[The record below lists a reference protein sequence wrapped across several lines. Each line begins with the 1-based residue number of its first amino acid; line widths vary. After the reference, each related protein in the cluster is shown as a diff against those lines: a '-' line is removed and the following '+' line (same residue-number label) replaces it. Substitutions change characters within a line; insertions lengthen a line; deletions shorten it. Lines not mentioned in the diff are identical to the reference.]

1 MGDGGW
7 GMAEDECEVEQL
19 REGGREGGYG
29 ILLLFIVMVVYCN
42 NVM

>member
-19 REGGREGGYG
+19 RDGGREGYG